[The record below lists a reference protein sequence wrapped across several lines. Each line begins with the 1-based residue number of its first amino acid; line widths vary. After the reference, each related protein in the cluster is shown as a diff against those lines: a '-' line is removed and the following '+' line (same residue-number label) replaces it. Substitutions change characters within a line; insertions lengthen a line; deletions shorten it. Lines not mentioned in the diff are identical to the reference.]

1 MEPAELTCQTDLD
14 CAIALPAPPA
24 GGYQNLCR
32 GVSSNFADSARGCEQ
47 GYFEFSHNYEC
58 GVSELALSG
67 VGKAMSTIANQD
79 VRTRLLRMGLSSI
92 DEVCVFKPKVQ
103 VTDNWGWCNG
113 VCGTDLSPGGTG
125 CYDGAHLSSALAND
139 ECTTPSP
146 TDTPWTEYQ
155 GEIIVI
161 PSS

>member
-67 VGKAMSTIANQD
+67 VGKVVSAIANQD
-79 VRTRLLRMGLSSI
+79 VRMRLLRMGLSSA
-92 DEVCVFKPKVQ
+92 DQVCVFKPKAQ
-103 VTDNWGWCNG
+103 VTDNWGWCNS
-113 VCGTDLSPGGTG
+113 TDGDGRYELS
-125 CYDGAHLSSALAND
+125 CDSANN
-139 ECTTPSP
+139 E
-146 TDTPWTEYQ
+146 PWTYYQ
-155 GEIIVI
+155 GEIVVV
-161 PSS
+161 PAGD

>member
-1 MEPAELTCQTDLD
+1 MD

-32 GVSSNFADSARGCEQ
+32 DVSSNFADSARGCEQ

-67 VGKAMSTIANQD
+67 VGKAVSTIANQD
-79 VRTRLLRMGLSSI
+79 VRTRLLRMGLSST
-92 DEVCVFKPKVQ
+92 DKVCVFKPKAQ

-113 VCGTDLSPGGTG
+113 SMGDAAHTPKDEGYYDDTSVDGTLNCSEDDL
-125 CYDGAHLSSALAND
+125 LSD
-139 ECTTPSP
+139 
-146 TDTPWTEYQ
+146 PWTYYK
-155 GEIIVI
+155 GEIIVV
-161 PSS
+161 PSR